1 MENITLEQVIERM
14 TKEVEVLRNLAK
26 SAIGKYVSQTSLGHV
41 KVEKGYGLNNT
52 DYSFDYAH
60 AIIFDTSKEAWD
72 AGDLYLKSSAR
83 GNEITVY
90 TSATTADSFFNNKA
104 DELESTL
111 NWLKSRKME
120 G

>member
-1 MENITLEQVIERM
+1 MENITLEQIIERM
-14 TKEVEVLRNLAK
+14 TSEIQTLRNLAK
-26 SAIGKYVSQTSLGHV
+26 TSAGKYVSQTSLGHV

-72 AGDLYLKSSAR
+72 AGDLYLKSTAR
-83 GNEITVY
+83 GKEITVY
-90 TSATTADSFFNNKA
+90 TSATMADSFFNNKA
-104 DELESTL
+104 DELQSSL